1 LSKTLRRFTISV
13 FRGGK
18 PVQELAPEAFVTIGL
33 DPLSH
38 ITAALPGVAARN
50 SKLFERERAGKGLHW
65 RLVIPK
71 GLDAVLTI
79 DGQELSVSGLIGLG
93 LLKARGHDH
102 LLTLPIDK
110 ELSLTSGEYR
120 FDFGCRDLV
129 VPEKKTVKIDP
140 SLKRPLL
147 TREDYPYYVIV
158 AVSAILHVAFIA
170 YLSTVAVRKQAEPAE
185 ALEQMSARFAKLII
199 KPQPKPVEKKQ
210 PQRQAVEE
218 QAKKEEPPKETKAKE
233 EKPKEQ
239 AQATARSEAPISAE
253 RQTIQAKVKSK
264 GLLGVIMAKTRPAA
278 VPSENVYKHGLGL
291 MRNVQSDVVG
301 AKDIDFNAALDE
313 RLAQADQASKEIGV
327 ATSGRTGGAS
337 HALKEK
343 QDLAQSS
350 LGEKTAAPTDAKE
363 AFDRD
368 ESKVYTAVRSYI
380 GGLKFV
386 YNNALRKD
394 PSLKGKLTVK
404 IVITT
409 AGKVGAVE
417 NVATTL
423 QSPEAVDAII
433 QRIYKWKFPE
443 LEGGQDFTITYTFDF
458 SPMG

>member
-1 LSKTLRRFTISV
+1 M
-13 FRGGK
+13 
-18 PVQELAPEAFVTIGL
+18 
-33 DPLSH
+33 
-38 ITAALPGVAARN
+38 
-50 SKLFERERAGKGLHW
+50 
-65 RLVIPK
+65 
-71 GLDAVLTI
+71 
-79 DGQELSVSGLIGLG
+79 
-93 LLKARGHDH
+93 
-102 LLTLPIDK
+102 
-110 ELSLTSGEYR
+110 
-120 FDFGCRDLV
+120 
-129 VPEKKTVKIDP
+129 KIDP

-368 ESKVYTAVRSYI
+368 ESKVYAAVRSYI

>member
-1 LSKTLRRFTISV
+1 MSKTPKRFFISV
-13 FRGGK
+13 YRDNK
-18 PVQELAPEAFVTIGL
+18 PVKELVPEAFVTFGL
-33 DPLSH
+33 DAQSH
-38 ITAALPGVAARN
+38 ITGSLPGVAAR
-50 SKLFERERAGKGLHW
+50 SVKLFERTGKGLDW
-65 RLVIPK
+65 RLVVPK
-71 GLDAVLTI
+71 GLDAVLI
-79 DGQELSVSGLIGLG
+79 VDGKVMPVSGIVGLG
-93 LLKARGHDH
+93 LLKARGDEY
-102 LLTLPIDK
+102 LLPLPIDR
-110 ELSLTSGEYR
+110 ELSLVSGGYR
-120 FDFGCRDLV
+120 FDLGFKEV
-129 VPEKKTVKIDP
+129 VAPKKKAVKIDP
-140 SLKRPLL
+140 SLKKALL
-147 TREDYPYYVIV
+147 PREDYPYYAIV
-158 AVSAILHVAFIA
+158 VVSAILHVALVW
-170 YLSTVAVRKQAEPAE
+170 YLSTVVIRKQAEPGE

-218 QAKKEEPPKETKAKE
+218 QAKKEEPAKEAKVKE

-239 AQATARSEAPISAE
+239 AQAVREEKAPVSAE

-264 GLLGVIMAKTRPAA
+264 GLLGVIMAKTRTSAA
-278 VPSENVYKHGLGL
+278 PPENAYKHGRGL
-291 MRNVQSDVVG
+291 TRNVQSDAVG
-301 AKDIDFNAALDE
+301 SKDVDFNATLDE
-313 RLAQADQASKEIGV
+313 RLAQADQASREI
-327 ATSGRTGGAS
+327 ATTTSGRTGGTG

-343 QDLAQSS
+343 QDLAKSS
-350 LGEKTAAPTDAKE
+350 LGERTAAPVDAKE
-363 AFDRD
+363 AFARD
-368 ESKVYTAVRSYI
+368 ESKVYATVRSYI

-423 QSPEAVDAII
+423 QSPDAVEAII

>member
-1 LSKTLRRFTISV
+1 MSKTLRRFTISV
-13 FRGGK
+13 SRGNR
-18 PVQELAPEAFVTIGL
+18 PIQELTPEAFVTLGL
-33 DPLSH
+33 DAQSH
-38 ITAALPGVAARN
+38 ITGSLPGVAAR
-50 SKLFERERAGKGLHW
+50 SFKLFERVGKGIHW

-71 GLDAVLTI
+71 GLDAVLTL
-79 DGQELSVSGLIGLG
+79 DGQGSPVSVLIGLG
-93 LLKARGHDH
+93 LLDARADEY
-102 LLTLPIDK
+102 LLPLPIDK
-110 ELSLTSGEYR
+110 ELSLISGEYR
-120 FDFGCRDLV
+120 FDFGFRDVV

-147 TREDYPYYVIV
+147 SREDYPYYAIV
-158 AVSAILHVAFIA
+158 LVSAVLHVAIVL
-170 YLSTVAVRKQAEPAE
+170 YLSTVAIRKQVEPFE

-210 PQRQAVEE
+210 RERQAVEE
-218 QAKKEEPPKETKAKE
+218 QVKKEEPPKEAKVKE

-239 AQATARSEAPISAE
+239 AQAAGDEKAPVSAE
-253 RQTIQAKVKSK
+253 RQTIQAKVKNK
-264 GLLGVIMAKTRPAA
+264 GLLGVIMAKTRVTAA
-278 VPSENVYKHGLGL
+278 PPENVYKHARGL
-291 MRNVQSDVVG
+291 MRNVQSDAVG
-301 AKDIDFNAALDE
+301 AKDADFNSAIDE
-313 RLAQADQASKEIGV
+313 RLAQADQASREI
-327 ATSGRTGGAS
+327 AATTSGRTGGTS
-337 HALKEK
+337 QALKEK
-343 QDLAQSS
+343 QDLAKSS
-350 LGEKTAAPTDAKE
+350 LGEKTAAPVDAKE
-363 AFDRD
+363 AFLRD
-368 ESKVYTAVRSYI
+368 ESKVYATVRSYI